1 MGKFSTI
8 AGPGKQADVRRGQL
22 TVSGGLFLPQTLKAL
37 SSKTTKPNPR
47 LEEARPAP
55 SKIPW
60 VVSNLYFQI
69 EGGDFCLFHNQNSKD
84 F

>member
-1 MGKFSTI
+1 LQ
-8 AGPGKQADVRRGQL
+8 GPGSRRMCGEGSL
-22 TVSGGLFLPQTLKAL
+22 PSAGDCSFLKPLKAL
-37 SSKTTKPNPR
+37 SSKPTKPNPR

-69 EGGDFCLFHNQNSKD
+69 EGGDFCLFRNQNSKD